1 LEAGDPWSPRSENT
15 TPAMVGSPLTTARV
29 LIVDDIHSNVLLL
42 TKILRGAGAQQVHGF
57 TDPFEALSAY
67 RDLEPDAVL
76 LDLHMPGMDGI
87 ELIGRLRA
95 GTSPDG
101 FVPLVVLTG
110 DVSAA
115 AKRRVLEAGANDFLV
130 KPFDNLEVVLRVQ
143 NLLATRALH
152 CRVQDHNL
160 ALRRNLARQLERD
173 RRAEELR
180 RVRADRIRRVL
191 VNDRLS
197 MVYQPIVD
205 LHAGTL
211 VGFEALA
218 RVAEQPDRPPD
229 QWFREAAEV
238 GLGTELE
245 LRAVERGVRALELLS
260 PEMFMTVNMSADV
273 AITDELVECLASAPA
288 ERVVVELTEH
298 AQIHDYA
305 RTLDALERL
314 RKQGFRLAVDDAG
327 TGYSSLQHI
336 LLLRPDIVKLDR
348 SLIAGIDTDRAK
360 RALTKSMVGFVA
372 EIGAVLI
379 AEGIEE
385 PDELAVLRD
394 LGVEWGQGYHLGR
407 PGRLPS
413 GAATANERSLV
424 RDQPFDDDQGDVVF
438 SRGVGKESVE

>member
-1 LEAGDPWSPRSENT
+1 M
-15 TPAMVGSPLTTARV
+15 PAPVGSPFNTARV
-29 LIVDDIHSNVLLL
+29 LIVDDVHSNVLLL
-42 TKILRGAGAQQVHGF
+42 TKILRGAGVKDVHGF
-57 TDPFEALSAY
+57 TDPFEAWSAY
-67 RDLEPDAVL
+67 RELEPDAVL

-87 ELIGRLRA
+87 ELLGRLRA
-95 GTSPDG
+95 STSPDG
-101 FVPLVVLTG
+101 FVPLVVLTA
-110 DVSAA
+110 DVSAVS
-115 AKRRVLEAGANDFLV
+115 KRRVLEAGANDFLV

-160 ALRRNLARQLERD
+160 VLRRNLARQLERE

-180 RVRADRIRRVL
+180 RLRADRIRRVL
-191 VNDRLS
+191 LNDRLS

-205 LHAGTL
+205 LQAGTV

-218 RVAEQPDRPPD
+218 RIAEPPDRSPD

-245 LRAVERGVRALELLS
+245 LRAVERGVSALESISAEL
-260 PEMFMTVNMSADV
+260 FMTVNMSADV
-273 AITDELVECLASAPA
+273 AITDALVDCLATVPA
-288 ERVVVELTEH
+288 QRVVVELTEH
-298 AQIHDYA
+298 APIHDYD

-314 RKQGFRLAVDDAG
+314 RRRGFRLAVDDAG

-379 AEGIEE
+379 AEGVEE

-394 LGVEWGQGYHLGR
+394 LGVDWGQGFHLGR
-407 PGRLPS
+407 PGQLPV
-413 GAATANERSLV
+413 A
-424 RDQPFDDDQGDVVF
+424 FDDDERDVVF
-438 SRGVGKESVE
+438 SRGVGEKSVEERANEFARTEASGQ

>member
-1 LEAGDPWSPRSENT
+1 MVHEAGSLLS
-15 TPAMVGSPLTTARV
+15 TARV
-29 LIVDDIHSNVLLL
+29 LIVDDVHSNVLLL
-42 TKILRGAGAQQVHGF
+42 TKILRGAGVRDVHGF
-57 TDPFEALSAY
+57 TDPLLALSAY
-67 RDLEPDAVL
+67 RELEPDLVL

-95 GTSPDG
+95 STSPDG
-101 FVPLVVLTG
+101 FVPLVVLTA

-115 AKRRVLEAGANDFLV
+115 SKRRVLEAGANDFLV

-143 NLLATRALH
+143 NLLETRALH

-160 ALRRNLARQLERD
+160 TLRRNLARQVERE

-180 RVRADRIRRVL
+180 CLRADRIRRVL
-191 VNDRLS
+191 LDDRLS
-197 MVYQPIVD
+197 MVYQPITN
-205 LHAGTL
+205 LQAGTV

-218 RVAEQPDRPPD
+218 RFAEQPDRPPD

-245 LRAVERGVRALELLS
+245 LRAVERGVRALGSLS
-260 PEMFMTVNMSADV
+260 EEMFITVNMSADV
-273 AITDELVECLASAPA
+273 AITEALEECLATVRA

-298 AQIHDYA
+298 AQISDYD

-360 RALTKSMVGFVA
+360 RALTKSMVAFTA
-372 EIGAVLI
+372 EIAAVLI
-379 AEGIEE
+379 AEGIEQ

-407 PGRLPS
+407 PGELPSAAAIATSRLP
-413 GAATANERSLV
+413 N
-424 RDQPFDDDQGDVVF
+424 
-438 SRGVGKESVE
+438 

>member
-1 LEAGDPWSPRSENT
+1 
-15 TPAMVGSPLTTARV
+15 MVGSVLNTARV
-29 LIVDDIHSNVLLL
+29 LIVDDVQSNVLLL
-42 TKILRGAGAQQVHGF
+42 TKILRGAGVKHVHGF

-67 RDLEPDAVL
+67 QELEPDAVL

-87 ELIGRLRA
+87 ELLGRLRA
-95 GTSPDG
+95 STAPDG
-101 FVPLVVLTG
+101 FVPLVVLTA

-115 AKRRVLEAGANDFLV
+115 SKRRVLEAGANDFLV

-143 NLLATRALH
+143 NLLDTRALH
-152 CRVQDHNL
+152 CRVQDYNF
-160 ALRRNLARQLERD
+160 ALRRNLARQLERE
-173 RRAEELR
+173 RRTDELR
-180 RVRADRIRRVL
+180 RLRANRIRRVL
-191 VNDRLS
+191 FNDRLS
-197 MVYQPIVD
+197 MVYQPIAD
-205 LHAGTL
+205 LQSGTV

-218 RVAEQPDRPPD
+218 RIAEQPDRPPD

-245 LRAVERGVRALELLS
+245 LRAVEQGVRALESLP

-273 AITDELVECLASAPA
+273 AITDALVECLATAPA

-305 RTLDALERL
+305 RTLDALGRL
-314 RKQGFRLAVDDAG
+314 RQQGFRLAVDDGG

-372 EIGAVLI
+372 EIEAVLI

-407 PGRLPS
+407 PGQLPF
-413 GAATANERSLV
+413 AAAPASQRS
-424 RDQPFDDDQGDVVF
+424 RN
-438 SRGVGKESVE
+438 